1 MSENATD
8 SQQNSDLYVLMVMA
22 DTPTRTTLDQT
33 FQKGGFESHLADS
46 GLYALTMLERNPI
59 DVVVIAKEASDMS
72 GWDFYEIVI
81 SDTNLRRVVVVLL
94 DDNARGKLDGSSSAI
109 ALPEATPGEQIYKA
123 AVSKLRQLGRIGRKT
138 STSASSVETIQGSLD
153 SFFSLVDLILSLT
166 GKGVTGELRFS
177 FASDANIFFYKGQLL
192 HATVGSQAGEDA
204 LIEIFY
210 QVDTQGN
217 TEYRFDN
224 LELDRAP
231 EDKRTIDISVEK
243 LLFQVTVELDYRR
256 KGNV

>member
-1 MSENATD
+1 MSENATA
-8 SQQNSDLYVLMVMA
+8 SQQNNDLYVLMVMA

-94 DDNARGKLDGSSSAI
+94 DSSAQGKLDGSSSAI
-109 ALPEATPGEQIYKA
+109 ALPETTTGEQIYKA
-123 AVSKLRQLGRIGRKT
+123 AVSKLRQLGHIGRKT
-138 STSASSVETIQGSLD
+138 STSSNVATIQGSLD

-177 FASDANIFFYKGQLL
+177 FADDASIFFYKGQLL
-192 HATVGSQAGEDA
+192 HATVGNQTGEDA

-217 TEYRFDN
+217 TEYRFEN

-231 EDKRTIDISVEK
+231 DNKRTIDISVEK

-256 KGNV
+256 KGNN

>member
-1 MSENATD
+1 
-8 SQQNSDLYVLMVMA
+8 
-22 DTPTRTTLDQT
+22 
-33 FQKGGFESHLADS
+33 
-46 GLYALTMLERNPI
+46 
-59 DVVVIAKEASDMS
+59 
-72 GWDFYEIVI
+72 
-81 SDTNLRRVVVVLL
+81 
-94 DDNARGKLDGSSSAI
+94 
-109 ALPEATPGEQIYKA
+109 
-123 AVSKLRQLGRIGRKT
+123 VSKLRQLGRIGRKT

>member
-1 MSENATD
+1 MSETSKN
-8 SQQNSDLYVLMVMA
+8 SQQNSDLIVLVVMA
-22 DTPTRTTLDQT
+22 DTPTRTNLDQT
-33 FQKGGFESHLADS
+33 FQKAGFHSHLADS

-59 DVVVIAKEASDMS
+59 DLVVIAKEASDMS

-94 DDNARGKLDGSSSAI
+94 DESVQGKLDGSSSAI
-109 ALPEATPGEQIYKA
+109 ALPQNTQAEQIYKA
-123 AVSKLRQLGRIGRKT
+123 ALSKLRQLGRIGRKT
-138 STSASSVETIQGSLD
+138 SATSAVETIQGSLD

-166 GKGVTGELRFS
+166 GKGVTGELHFTL
-177 FASDANIFFYKGQLL
+177 AEDANIFFYKGQLL
-192 HATVGSQAGEDA
+192 HAIIGHQAGEDA

-217 TEYRFDN
+217 TEYRFES
-224 LELDRAP
+224 LELERAP

>member
-1 MSENATD
+1 MSENATH
-8 SQQNSDLYVLMVMA
+8 QNSDLYVLMVMA
-22 DTPTRTTLDQT
+22 DTPIRTNLDQT
-33 FQKGGFESHLADS
+33 FQKAGFHSHLADS
-46 GLYALTMLERNPI
+46 GLYALTMLERDPI

-94 DDNARGKLDGSSSAI
+94 DDSAQGRLDGSSSAI
-109 ALPEATPGEQIYKA
+109 ALPEATGGEQIYKA
-123 AVSKLRQLGRIGRKT
+123 TLSKLRQLGRIGRKT
-138 STSASSVETIQGSLD
+138 SAAASSVETIQGSLD

-177 FASDANIFFYKGQLL
+177 FASDAYIFFYKGQLL
-192 HATVGSQAGEDA
+192 HASVGNQRGEDA

-217 TEYRFDN
+217 IEYRFES

-256 KGNV
+256 KGSV